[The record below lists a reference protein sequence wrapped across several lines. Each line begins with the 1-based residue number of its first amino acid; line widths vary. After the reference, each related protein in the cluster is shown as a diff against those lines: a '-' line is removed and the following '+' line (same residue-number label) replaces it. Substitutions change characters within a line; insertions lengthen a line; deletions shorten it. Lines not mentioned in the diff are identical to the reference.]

1 MDTDTQIHRLN
12 TEKGREK
19 IDIRIK
25 RKAQRERTTQMDMY
39 KEKWRHIHTHVP
51 IVMVPVGAVMKGG
64 PWFATPVGWD
74 GLQ

>member
-12 TEKGREK
+12 TEKRRGK

-39 KEKWRHIHTHVP
+39 KEK
-51 IVMVPVGAVMKGG
+51 
-64 PWFATPVGWD
+64 
-74 GLQ
+74 